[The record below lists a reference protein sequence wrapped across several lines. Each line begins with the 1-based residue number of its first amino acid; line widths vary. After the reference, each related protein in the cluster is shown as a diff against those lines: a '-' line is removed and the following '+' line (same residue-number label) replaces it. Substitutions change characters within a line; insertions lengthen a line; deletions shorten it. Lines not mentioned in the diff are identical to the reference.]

1 MLEEEIKMF
10 KELEDT
16 LPVYF
21 TRDQKKELYC
31 EDHRVLLVEDLYGR
45 SRINNNIILEGNQ
58 AKFYDFFEVN
68 SDKAY
73 TLCVFIDCY
82 FGLEESDEIND
93 KKVEKDLIRM
103 VNEGK
108 IKGVYYKSHYY
119 FHL

>member
-1 MLEEEIKMF
+1 M
-10 KELEDT
+10 
-16 LPVYF
+16 
-21 TRDQKKELYC
+21 
-31 EDHRVLLVEDLYGR
+31 VL
-45 SRINNNIILEGNQ
+45 INFLGDSYSNEQ
-58 AKFYDFFEVN
+58 EN
-68 SDKAY
+68 SEKAY
-73 TLCVFIDCY
+73 NLNAFIDYY